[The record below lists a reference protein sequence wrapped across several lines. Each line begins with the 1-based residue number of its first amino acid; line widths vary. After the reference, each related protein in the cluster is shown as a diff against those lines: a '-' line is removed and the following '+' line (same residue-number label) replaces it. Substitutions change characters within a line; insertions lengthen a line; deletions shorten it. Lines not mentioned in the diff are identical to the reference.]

1 MERTYRLLIT
11 QEYLRGGGI
20 MDVFEKVKAI
30 VVDQLGVDEEEISPT
45 TTFQSLNADS
55 LDIVELVMALE
66 EEFNLD
72 IADEEVENI
81 QTIADVVKYVS
92 ENK

>member
-1 MERTYRLLIT
+1 
-11 QEYLRGGGI
+11 
-20 MDVFEKVKAI
+20 MDVYEKVKGI
-30 VVDQLGVDEEEISPT
+30 VMDQLGVDEEEITPT
-45 TTFQSLNADS
+45 TSFQALNADS

-81 QTIADVVKYVS
+81 KTIADVVKYVS
-92 ENK
+92 ENQ

>member
-1 MERTYRLLIT
+1 
-11 QEYLRGGGI
+11 
-20 MDVFEKVKAI
+20 MDIYEKVKAI
-30 VVDQLGVDEEEISPT
+30 VIDQLGVDEEEITPT
-45 TTFQSLNADS
+45 TSFQALNADS

-81 QTIADVVKYVS
+81 QSIADVVKYVK
-92 ENK
+92 ENQ

>member
-1 MERTYRLLIT
+1 
-11 QEYLRGGGI
+11 
-20 MDVFEKVKAI
+20 MDVYEKVKAI
-30 VVDQLGVDEEEISPT
+30 VIDQLGVDEEEITPT
-45 TTFQSLNADS
+45 TSFQALNADS

-81 QTIADVVKYVS
+81 QTIADVVKYVK
-92 ENK
+92 ENQ

>member
-1 MERTYRLLIT
+1 
-11 QEYLRGGGI
+11 

-30 VVDQLGVDEEEISPT
+30 VVDQLGADEEEIT
-45 TTFQSLNADS
+45 QATTFQQLNADS

-81 QTIADVVKYVS
+81 QSVGDIVKYVK
-92 ENK
+92 ENM

>member
-1 MERTYRLLIT
+1 
-11 QEYLRGGGI
+11 
-20 MDVFEKVKAI
+20 MDVYEKVKAI
-30 VVDQLGVDEEEISPT
+30 VIDQLGVDEEEITAT

-81 QTIADVVKYVS
+81 QTIADVVKYVTKS
-92 ENK
+92 K

>member
-1 MERTYRLLIT
+1 
-11 QEYLRGGGI
+11 
-20 MDVFEKVKAI
+20 MDVYDKVKAI
-30 VVDQLGVDEEEISPT
+30 VIDQLGVDEEEITPT
-45 TTFQSLNADS
+45 TTFQALNADS

-81 QTIADVVKYVS
+81 QSIADVVKYVK
-92 ENK
+92 ENQ

>member
-1 MERTYRLLIT
+1 
-11 QEYLRGGGI
+11 
-20 MDVFEKVKAI
+20 MDIYEKVKSI
-30 VVDQLGVDEEEISPT
+30 VIDQLGVEEEDVTPT
-45 TTFQSLNADS
+45 TSFQALNADS

-81 QTIADVVKYVS
+81 KTIEDVVRYIK
-92 ENK
+92 ENQ

>member
-1 MERTYRLLIT
+1 
-11 QEYLRGGGI
+11 
-20 MDVFEKVKAI
+20 MDIFEKVKAI
-30 VVDQLGVDEEEISPT
+30 VVDQLGVDDEEIALE

-66 EEFNLD
+66 EEFDID

-81 QTIADVVKYVS
+81 QSVGDIINYINA
-92 ENK
+92 NK